1 MQPSFKEYQAMNK
14 RLSPGSP
21 VLGDCV
27 LAFLSGGLL
36 CSLGQAVVML
46 AQQVGFPQKT
56 ASLLASLTIMAIAVI
71 LTSFHVYDDIA
82 KHAGAGTLVPISG
95 FANSIAAP
103 AIEFKSEGWVLG
115 FGVKIFSIAGPVLVY
130 GIGASV
136 VYGIILCI
144 LKLFANM

>member
-1 MQPSFKEYQAMNK
+1 MQPSFQEYQAMNK

-21 VLGDCV
+21 VLKDCV

-103 AIEFKSEGWVLG
+103 AIEFKSEGFILG
-115 FGVKIFSIAGPVLVY
+115 VGANMFKIAGPVIVY
-130 GIGASV
+130 GTVASV
-136 VYGIILCI
+136 VYGLIYWMTT
-144 LKLFANM
+144 LF